1 MTSAASLSTAQRG
14 PFGTGSA
21 ETVAVSRITEVKL
34 GKMLQPSPTSEHD
47 VEVQYLNAKAVQ
59 WEHVDLTDLPLMW
72 AGSHELSGYA
82 VRPGD
87 LLVCEGGEAG
97 RCCISTAST
106 KALIFQNS
114 LHRLRPI
121 GSTDLRFVRYSLRSL
136 ADAGWFDVLCNRAT
150 IAHLTREKLAA
161 VRIPAVS
168 ADLHSDIADFLDRET
183 QKIDTLVLGKQR
195 LLELLQERRAALTS
209 HAVTSGL
216 HDGAP
221 MRDSGSVWLGRIPA
235 SWEIQPLGRYLRRIT
250 YGFTNPMPAEDEGP
264 YMLTANDIGDGEI
277 LWAQARRTST
287 EAFAW
292 DLTDKSRPR
301 AGDVLVTKDGTL
313 GRVAV
318 HDGRPACVNQS
329 VAVLRSNGTLRPG
342 FLSAMLR
349 AEPYKSRVVF
359 DAGGTTIRHIY
370 ITRLAKMLCAVP
382 PLAEQDDILA
392 HVARMDAESTAM
404 GGVVGRAIDAL
415 HEYRSALITAA
426 VTGQID
432 VRTYRRDPEEVLEA
446 S

>member
-1 MTSAASLSTAQRG
+1 VPLARCVDLSVDKPREASGDHLYVGLEHVESWTGRLLDTVADSESDECGVAFARGDVLFGKLRPYLAKAHAAQESGRC
-14 PFGTGSA
+14 SA
-21 ETVAVSRITEVKL
+21 E
-34 GKMLQPSPTSEHD
+34 
-47 VEVQYLNAKAVQ
+47 
-59 WEHVDLTDLPLMW
+59 
-72 AGSHELSGYA
+72 
-82 VRPGD
+82 
-87 LLVCEGGEAG
+87 LLV
-97 RCCISTAST
+97 
-106 KALIFQNS
+106 
-114 LHRLRPI
+114 LRPRRLLPRYLLYCLLSPAWISLVDSSTYGSKMPRANWEFI
-121 GSTDLRFVRYSLRSL
+121 GRQLVPVPPTDRQ
-136 ADAGWFDVLCNRAT
+136 
-150 IAHLTREKLAA
+150 AA
-161 VRIPAVS
+161 
-168 ADLHSDIADFLDRET
+168 IADFLDHET
-183 QKIDTLVLGKQR
+183 EKIDALVLRKQR
-195 LLELLQERRAALTS
+195 LLQLLQEKRAALTS
-209 HAVTSGL
+209 HAVSSGL
-216 HDGAP
+216 YGSTP
-221 MRDSGSVWLGRIPA
+221 MRDSGSDWLGRIPA
-235 SWEIQPLGRYLRRIT
+235 PWEVQPLGRYLRRIT
-250 YGFTNPMPAEDEGP
+250 YGFTNPMPTEDEGP

-287 EAFAW
+287 EAFAR

-329 VAVLRSNGTLRPG
+329 VAVLRPYGTLRPG

-382 PLAEQDDILA
+382 PLAEQDDLLA
-392 HVARMDAESTAM
+392 HIARIDAESTALV
-404 GGVVGRAIDAL
+404 GVVGRAIDAL

-432 VRTYRRDPEEVLEA
+432 VCHYRGDPEGVLEA